1 MPTMQT
7 LTLLAYAGALAAT
20 LVLAAVL
27 TPASWWKRPN
37 LLAACVL
44 AGGTWGL
51 GGLALQWLS
60 AGPAQAAA
68 PVVAGQQPAIAR
80 LLPASGSN
88 SGGDNSINSSNS
100 NSSSSGRSSGS
111 AQYVVRDDLNLR
123 QGASTASARLAVV
136 PVGAL
141 VTTTG
146 LRNGDWWQVSAKV
159 GDAQL
164 TGWSNSLWLRRAKE
178 GGQ

>member
-7 LTLLAYAGALAAT
+7 LTFLAYLGALAAT
-20 LVLAAVL
+20 LLLAAVL
-27 TPASWWKRPN
+27 TPSSWWKRPN

-51 GGLALQWLS
+51 GGLALQWLA
-60 AGPAQAAA
+60 AGPARAAVPSVA
-68 PVVAGQQPAIAR
+68 ALPVARDSQQFI
-80 LLPASGSN
+80 
-88 SGGDNSINSSNS
+88 
-100 NSSSSGRSSGS
+100 
-111 AQYVVRDDLNLR
+111 VHHDLNLR

-136 PVGAL
+136 PVGAT

-146 LRNGDWWQVSAKV
+146 LRSGDWWQVSTKV
-159 GDAQL
+159 GDTQL

-178 GGQ
+178 STH